1 MEKKSLWCSAKFT
14 VIPVNLSQVQTDS
27 TTTANLRAC
36 LCTCVCRRDRVCA
49 CVRVF
54 LLPGVFLPHSS
65 TFKHPRSTETQYKKQ
80 TRPSCP
86 QTLYWWKFWL
96 CAAFSEKKER
106 DCGTLSAKC
115 LCEGYTL
122 GLSHSLWRD
131 CSLRLPFALWYRK
144 PCMEACSSAA
154 SLQQPRW
161 GRDPERRLDARG
173 EPAWMKCGVFRT

>member
-1 MEKKSLWCSAKFT
+1 MW
-14 VIPVNLSQVQTDS
+14 LSV
-27 TTTANLRAC
+27 C
-36 LCTCVCRRDRVCA
+36 LCALVCA
-49 CVRVF
+49 CFCYQVCFCDTAAHLNIPVPQK
-54 LLPGVFLPHSS
+54 LNIKNNSS
-65 TFKHPRSTETQYKKQ
+65 GD
-80 TRPSCP
+80 PSCP

-173 EPAWMKCGVFRT
+173 EPAWMKYGVSYLRLFPLKLDQ